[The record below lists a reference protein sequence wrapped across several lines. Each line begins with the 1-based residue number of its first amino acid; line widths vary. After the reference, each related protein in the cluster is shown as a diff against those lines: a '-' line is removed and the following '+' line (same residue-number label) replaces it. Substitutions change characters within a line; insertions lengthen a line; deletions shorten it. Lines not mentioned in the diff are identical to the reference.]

1 MSGSTHTSTQPLLDV
16 GGLSAG
22 YGRVRIVDDVTF
34 GLHEGEVLA
43 VIGRNGVG
51 KTTLIKTL
59 IGTLPALSGSVR
71 LEGEDVTRAK
81 PYQRARSG
89 VAYVPQGRGIF
100 SSLTV
105 RENLQMGERIGD
117 APIDAASYQRI
128 HGFFPI
134 LEERA
139 GQMAGS
145 FSGGQQQQLALGRA
159 LLGKPR
165 VLLLDEPSEGIQPN
179 IVQDIGMLLR
189 RLATS
194 ERLTVLVVEQNL
206 ALIRLIAD
214 RCIVMDKGRFV
225 ATLHPDELA
234 DGAVAQRYLGV

>member
-1 MSGSTHTSTQPLLDV
+1 M
-16 GGLSAG
+16 
-22 YGRVRIVDDVTF
+22 
-34 GLHEGEVLA
+34 
-43 VIGRNGVG
+43 IGRNGVG

-59 IGTLPALSGSVR
+59 IGTLPTLSGSVR

-89 VAYVPQGRGIF
+89 IAYVPQGRGIF

-189 RLATS
+189 HLATS

-206 ALIRLIAD
+206 ALIRLVAD